1 MQAVYAKVD
10 PSVSPFLANDIVN
23 FGTKCQIHIVDPAIH
38 SRFLKVFLLST
49 KVFQEIEN
57 IKHSNGFATAQED
70 SLNKMWSPYMKE
82 AEEYDKLVTDVW
94 KKDTNGVLIFVSL
107 NPHILYAHFSDD
119 IERPPFSL
127 QP

>member
-1 MQAVYAKVD
+1 MD
-10 PSVSPFLANDIVN
+10 PSIFPFLVNDIVN
-23 FGTKCQIHIVDPAIH
+23 FGTKCQIRIVDSAIH
-38 SRFLKVFLLST
+38 SRFLKVFLLPT
-49 KVFQEIEN
+49 KVRQEIEN
-57 IKHSNGFATAQED
+57 IKPSNDFATAQED
-70 SLNKMWSPYMKE
+70 SINKMWSAYMKE
-82 AEEYDKLVTDVW
+82 SEEYDKLVTDVW